1 MSWILKNVQ
10 EFTWQRKQETFGGVE
25 RQMTRH
31 GIVGKPA
38 VCVAGEGTAVANCIG
53 DLGRGQ
59 GYAADHRHARVAE
72 RQTDRGSGE
81 YAVELFRPDHGSCDH
96 G

>member
-31 GIVGKPA
+31 GIVEKPA
-38 VCVAGEGTAVANCIG
+38 VCVAG
-53 DLGRGQ
+53 
-59 GYAADHRHARVAE
+59 
-72 RQTDRGSGE
+72 
-81 YAVELFRPDHGSCDH
+81 
-96 G
+96 